1 MIVAGLTRCGRQGIP
16 RRARC
21 TDYRVAVEKEWP
33 DAVERVATYL
43 RAAGAEARLE
53 EFATPTPTAEAAARA
68 AGCETAEIVKSLVV
82 LCDGRPVLALVPGDR
97 RADFEKIRRGA
108 GAAIARIASPTEVGE
123 ATGFMPGGVAPFPLR
138 EGARVLIE
146 RTLLARPAVWVG
158 AGSPNH
164 MVRLDPAELVRL
176 TRGEAMDVVEE
187 PAYHSQPDTD
197 RKEP

>member
-1 MIVAGLTRCGRQGIP
+1 VI
-16 RRARC
+16 
-21 TDYRVAVEKEWP
+21 VEKQWP
-33 DAVERVATYL
+33 EAVERVAAYL

-53 EFATPTPTAEAAARA
+53 EFSAPTPTAEAAARA
-68 AGCETAEIVKSLVV
+68 AGCDTAEIVKSLVM
-82 LCDGRPVLALVPGDR
+82 LCDGRPVIALVPGDR
-97 RADFEKIRRGA
+97 RADVEKIRRGA
-108 GAAIARIASPTEVGE
+108 QAATARIASPAEVGQV
-123 ATGFMPGGVAPFPLR
+123 TGFAPGGVAPFPLQD
-138 EGARVLIE
+138 GARVLIE
-146 RTLLARPAVWVG
+146 RTLLAHPAVWAG